1 MIKSHDSVSEIIIEN
16 SCYGVG
22 VGETFNVK
30 RMNDLNKYF
39 FYISMANIAQLP
51 ILQVQ
56 NNTAEYH

>member
-51 ILQVQ
+51 IL
-56 NNTAEYH
+56 